1 MRDLRRI
8 SILAVVLIVLLRL
21 SIGWQF
27 LYEGIWKLRSMS
39 TAEPW
44 SAEGYLKN
52 AQGPF
57 RSFYHSLLGDPYDL
71 NWLDPEWV
79 ERRWTQWY
87 ETFVRHYGLNER
99 QQARLRQ
106 LLFGSKEF
114 VAPLERLPEGVAF
127 RGSLG
132 KIVRFDPERKL
143 LIVDGRYHLTPRER
157 DRLLEMARPIQPPP
171 GGKRTPEQEEEN
183 RIIAAYRKAVQ
194 DVYARATRNASAR
207 QSGVSIMERMRA
219 LLKGDP
225 ERVTVVNPEQQ
236 GTVDYKRIGKI
247 ELYKSLIEKYE
258 KQLASAQTDFEFEH
272 LKKLEQDIRQLHSEL
287 VGPIKALEKELVEE
301 ARKLLTDEQ
310 RARGPAPMPELPIDR
325 INWQT
330 IWALLIIGGL
340 LIAGLATPLAAIA
353 GAGLLMLFYLAMPPW
368 PGVPEPPGPEH
379 AFIVNKNFIEA
390 VALLAIA
397 AMPTG
402 RWFGID
408 GIIHALWKLRRL
420 RKQGVEV

>member
-8 SILAVVLIVLLRL
+8 SFLAAALVVLLRL

-87 ETFVRHYGLNER
+87 ETFVRHYGLSEQ

-114 VAPLERLPEGVAF
+114 VAKLDRLPKGVAF
-127 RGSLG
+127 TGSLG
-132 KIVRFDPERKL
+132 KIVRYDPERKL
-143 LIVDGRYHLTPRER
+143 LVVDGRYHLTPRER
-157 DRLLEMARPIQPPP
+157 DRLLAMATPIQPPP
-171 GGKRTPEQEEEN
+171 GGTLTPEQQEEN

-194 DVYARATRNASAR
+194 DVFARATRNASAK
-207 QSGVSIMERMRA
+207 QSGVSIMERMKA

-236 GTVDYKRIGKI
+236 GTIDYKRIGKI
-247 ELYKSLIEKYE
+247 ELYKSLIGKYE
-258 KQLASAQTDFEFEH
+258 KQLATAQTDFEFEH

-330 IWALLIIGGL
+330 IWALLVIGGL
-340 LIAGLATPLAAIA
+340 LIAGLLTPLAAVA
-353 GAGLLMLFYLAMPPW
+353 GAGLLTLFYLAMPPW

-402 RWFGID
+402 RWFGVD
-408 GIIHALWKLRRL
+408 GILHAFWKLRKL
-420 RKQGVEV
+420 RKQGVDV